1 METTT
6 LYTHKI
12 KLVFIAWWVN
22 WAVVQSFVLHGFGI
36 SWKQAVTD
44 SLASNILLAAA
55 CLLISNNMR
64 YYLPRREKYIYII
77 IVSAALGALW
87 LLSMRFILW
96 LIFQDDDA
104 YLHMLKLS
112 SSLRFS
118 IAFLLIGSMAMI
130 SLAWYSEKEK
140 ALLDS
145 RKQDAEK
152 LLRDAELRTLR
163 NQLQPHFL
171 FNALNSI
178 SALIISQPENARN
191 MIQQLSDFLRGSL
204 RKDDVQ
210 LNTLKEEIEYLQL
223 YLDIEKVRFGHRLET
238 QIIIDDEELFQL
250 KIPNMLLQPVMENA
264 IKFGLYDTLGKVC
277 ISLEAEK
284 KDALLIITIKN
295 PFDPETALPLHGTGF
310 GLSSVR
316 KRLVLLY
323 GRHDLLKTQT
333 DDHFFI
339 TIISVPQI

>member
-1 METTT
+1 METNTH
-6 LYTHKI
+6 YTNKI

-22 WAVVQSFVLHGFGI
+22 WAVVHSMVLHGFGI
-36 SWKQAVTD
+36 SFNQAITD
-44 SLASNILLAAA
+44 SLVSNVLLAAA
-55 CLLISNNMR
+55 CLLINNNMR
-64 YYLPRREKYIYII
+64 YYLPRREKYIYVIV
-77 IVSAALGALW
+77 VSAALGAIW

-96 LIFQDDDA
+96 LIFQDDEA

-140 ALLDS
+140 SVLDS
-145 RKQDAEK
+145 RKQEAEK
-152 LLRDAELRTLR
+152 LLRDSELRTLR

-178 SALIISQPENARN
+178 SALIISHPENARS

-238 QIIIDDEELFQL
+238 EIIIDNEEILL
-250 KIPNMLLQPVMENA
+250 MKIPNMLLQPVMENA
-264 IKFGLYDTLGKVC
+264 IKFGLYDTLGQVC
-277 ISLEAEK
+277 ISLTAERN
-284 KDALLIITIKN
+284 DALLIITIKN
-295 PFDPETALPLHGTGF
+295 PFDPETSLPLHGTGF

-316 KRLVLLY
+316 KRLALLY
-323 GRHDLLKTQT
+323 GRHDLLKTT
-333 DDHFFI
+333 AEDHIFT
-339 TIISVPQI
+339 TIISVPQL